1 MRVVAKAAVQISP
14 AQGTAWTVRRETR
27 LSGNVRYSLYLR
39 HSHGYIKMS
48 APAYLLALN
57 M

>member
-39 HSHGYIKMS
+39 HSHGYIEMS